1 VLQDAYIPNPAMTTP
16 LALGMFEFL
25 GKLMGMS
32 IRNRMNLPFRFPSC
46 CLLNVRLMFAD

>member
-1 VLQDAYIPNPAMTTP
+1 MTTP

-32 IRNRMNLPFRFPSC
+32 IRNRMNLPFRFPSI
-46 CLLNVRLMFAD
+46 VRTGMCFFAFVLSLARTIDVC